1 MASLKFYP
9 TLTDELRYNAG
20 INIEKY
26 IFSYLYGG
34 EEYGLKQK
42 GSSSIK
48 LSDPL
53 EIWKVEDEGLLF
65 MES

>member
-42 GSSSIK
+42 GKHMYLFKSV
-48 LSDPL
+48 LSGMSHD
-53 EIWKVEDEGLLF
+53 
-65 MES
+65 